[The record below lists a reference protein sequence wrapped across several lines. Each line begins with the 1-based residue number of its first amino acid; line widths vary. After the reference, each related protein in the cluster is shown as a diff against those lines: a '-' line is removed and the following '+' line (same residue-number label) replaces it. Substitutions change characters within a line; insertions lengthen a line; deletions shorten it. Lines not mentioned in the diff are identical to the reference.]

1 MGFLNTIKAK
11 LIVLLVVIGMG
22 PLIITMSFATYNAI
36 NSAFDSAE
44 NEMKVQTELIEKEV
58 SALMGSNFTA
68 LRLLAVNPAVQEYL
82 TAAPENRSSNMKNLV
97 QNANALFNDA
107 SNIVITENSGQ
118 QLIRSDDSKLVNLSA
133 RDYFREAMNG
143 RENVSEVIVSKTSG
157 LAIVVIEVPVK
168 NSDGSIIGMI
178 QRNYNISAL
187 ADLLRKESDS
197 ETKLAIF
204 ESNGKLVSHSELK
217 IEKEEDRLDMS
228 RMDFIRNAKIGER
241 QVSEII
247 LDGEKF
253 LISYEREPQTNWIIA
268 TIRPYSVIESKAM
281 NEALIWGISGVIIF
295 LLIVV
300 IANIV
305 ANKSV
310 KPIMLIHDTADKIAG
325 GDLSMKDISL
335 ESNDEF
341 GKVAHS
347 FDLMTDKL
355 NDFLHKARNSAT
367 TVAESAEMLNEH
379 SRQSAEAANQIAEA
393 VTNLAGETSGQQK
406 ATSAAQTAVND
417 LGELLS
423 VIAKN
428 SDDSAKAS
436 NVAIKTAEVGEST
449 IANAVQSMKNLQ
461 SSVQESS
468 QVIKLL
474 GEESEKIGNIVET
487 ISGISAQTN
496 LLALNAAIEA
506 ARAGEHGRGFA
517 VVADEVR
524 KLAEQSAQAADEIH
538 KLISDVQNQTEKA
551 VDAMGTSAAITQTS
565 VDAVNDAGSAFREI
579 VNHINGLTEKIDV
592 TTNAIAK
599 AESGNAQIIDSVHV
613 IDNAAKKFTTQTETI
628 SSTTEQ
634 LSAATEEIA
643 SSSKQLADMAEFLQ
657 NGIKT
662 FKLR

>member
-82 TAAPENRSSNMKNLV
+82 TVAPENRNSNMKNLV

-325 GDLSMKDISL
+325 GDLSIKNISV
-335 ESNDEF
+335 ESNDEL

-506 ARAGEHGRGFA
+506 ARAGEAG
-517 VVADEVR
+517 ADEVR

-551 VDAMGTSAAITQTS
+551 VNAMGTSAAITQTS
-565 VDAVNDAGSAFREI
+565 VDAVNNAGSAFREI